1 MKPNSTI
8 KLSDIAEINPPRH
21 QLRLNDDDLVTFIP
35 MSDVTDSARW
45 VNRQSR
51 VLREVRHGY
60 TVFRDGDVLFAKITP
75 CMENGKGCLVEGLV
89 NGVGYGSTEFHVL
102 RARPNGHPGF
112 IFQWTTAPEL
122 RLKAAA
128 HMTGSAGQQRVPA
141 TFLEQFQIPH
151 VTYEEQAAI
160 AEILTTVD
168 RAIEQTEAL
177 IAKQRRIKA
186 GLLHDLLTRGIDEQG
201 KLRDP
206 ATHRFKESPVGL
218 VPEEWEVSTVGAA
231 FDTATGFTLGAHRR
245 PKQNRRKYLRVA
257 NVQRE
262 HLLLDDIAELEAQE
276 HELQGRLLEEND
288 FLIVEGHASPEEIGR
303 CARVTKEAVGLTFQN
318 HLFRL
323 RSKLFVPRFALAWL
337 NGAWVRNYWR
347 LHCGTSSGLNTINQ
361 TMLGALPIP
370 IPPGCEQKAMAIM
383 LDAADMILSSSLN
396 QCEKLVKLKMGLMQD
411 LLTGQVPVSSLA
423 KTTSLS
429 DYAA

>member
-21 QLRLNDDDLVTFIP
+21 QLRLNDNDLVTFIP

-51 VLREVRHGY
+51 ALREVRHGY

-151 VTYEEQAAI
+151 VSYEEQAAI

-168 RAIEQTEAL
+168 QAIEQTEAL

-186 GLLHDLLTRGIDEQG
+186 GLLHDLLTRGIDEHG
-201 KLRDP
+201 NLRDP
-206 ATHRFKESPVGL
+206 TTHRFKESPVGL
-218 VPEEWEVSTVGAA
+218 VPEEWEVEEFGRYVESSAFGPRFSSALYAENGSAAMLRTTDLDDEGNIISRTLPKANLDLNTYARHFLQRGDVVISRSGTIGITTVFANYEVPVIPAA
-231 FDTATGFTLGAHRR
+231 FMIR
-245 PKQNRRKYLRVA
+245 
-257 NVQRE
+257 
-262 HLLLDDIAELEAQE
+262 
-276 HELQGRLLEEND
+276 
-288 FLIVEGHASPEEIGR
+288 
-303 CARVTKEAVGLTFQN
+303 
-318 HLFRL
+318 FRL
-323 RSKLFVPRFALAWL
+323 RETIRPAFIRYLFNAPLGRRLIYSNMAGGVQSNITATALGRIAIPVPNFYEQDL
-337 NGAWVRNYWR
+337 
-347 LHCGTSSGLNTINQ
+347 I
-361 TMLGALPIP
+361 
-370 IPPGCEQKAMAIM
+370 CEMIEEASQAIQQVQLE
-383 LDAADMILSSSLN
+383 LD
-396 QCEKLVKLKMGLMQD
+396 KLKLIRAGLMHD
-411 LLTGQVPVSSLA
+411 LLGGNWSISYRRDFSSMGGA
-423 KTTSLS
+423 N
-429 DYAA
+429 DC